1 MSALVTGKEQNDKET
16 WSILFWEKQTYLV
29 GKTILYK
36 DLDEG
41 MSSQLNLTKLRSDD
55 FVSFDA
61 ILQSE

>member
-1 MSALVTGKEQNDKET
+1 MIRKDG
-16 WSILFWEKQTYLV
+16 LFFFEKSKHLV

-36 DLDEG
+36 DLNEG